1 MNKMNLS
8 KILLLSVALCFY
20 QLSAG
25 QKVEKGSDKLIKIT
39 GKVMNENND
48 PVAGAVL
55 YIDNLK
61 TNNITDKNGSY
72 KIKVSPSAIN
82 LEVRSSQ
89 YENSEI
95 AINSQTTINFTL
107 KESYDKT
114 SLPLEK
120 TKGKPAGKSDSTSAR
135 SKGKIMNTYNDIY
148 QMIRAEVP
156 GVIVS
161 GRSIQI
167 RQGHSFMGSSSP
179 LFVVNGVI
187 VPNFDN
193 INPIEVKSITVLK
206 GSEASIYGLNGS
218 NGVIKITLK
227 NSSEK

>member
-1 MNKMNLS
+1 MNRS
-8 KILLLSVALCFY
+8 KIILLSVALCFY
-20 QLSAG
+20 QLSPG
-25 QKVEKGSDKLIKIT
+25 QKVEKGSDKLIKIS
-39 GKVMNENND
+39 GKVTNRNND

-61 TNNITDKNGSY
+61 TNSITDNKGSY
-72 KIKVSPSAIN
+72 KIKVSPSAVN

-89 YENSEI
+89 YRNSVI
-95 AINSQTTINFTL
+95 SINGQTAINFTL
-107 KESYDKT
+107 NEINDKA

-120 TKGKPAGKSDSTSAR
+120 AKGKTAGKRDSTSSG

-179 LFVVNGVI
+179 LFVIDGVI

-193 INPIEVKSITVLK
+193 VNPVEVKSITVLK

-227 NSSEK
+227 NYLEK